1 MFQIPKSYTDD
12 SLLYSRYDDIQ
23 WINHY
28 DLLIEL
34 VSDEDRSNLP
44 NYYRSRASHLY
55 REGRYLDSI
64 NDLLE
69 SNKLENNNDNL
80 VSLAFCYKKLG
91 NLKKAKEILEKYCS
105 LYPDDIFIKDYITDF
120 IDISINSGNIEE
132 IKNDFSRLKKF
143 VVKNNSNLDKID
155 LKYYTK
161 EYREI
166 VSNREI
172 SKGESVLEVGQK
184 AIITT
189 EMGKETEGC

>member
-34 VSDEDRSNLP
+34 VSDEDRSNLQ

-80 VSLAFCYKKLG
+80 VSLSFCYKKLDD
-91 NLKKAKEILEKYCS
+91 LKKAKEILEKYCS
-105 LYPDDIFIKDYITDF
+105 LYPHDIFIKDYI
-120 IDISINSGNIEE
+120 
-132 IKNDFSRLKKF
+132 
-143 VVKNNSNLDKID
+143 
-155 LKYYTK
+155 
-161 EYREI
+161 
-166 VSNREI
+166 
-172 SKGESVLEVGQK
+172 
-184 AIITT
+184 
-189 EMGKETEGC
+189 